1 MERSVGISSLLEINS
16 EILDVGASPIIETQ
30 LPLQIPTVEGLH
42 IPSKTRGR
50 ILRMIDEKIALVRWE
65 VIKHAILLVLSFL
78 NLASQ
83 SCKVEK

>member
-16 EILDVGASPIIETQ
+16 EILDGGASSIIETQ
-30 LPLQIPTVEGLH
+30 LPLQIPTVDGLY

-65 VIKHAILLVLSFL
+65 VSSALFHLFYFF
-78 NLASQ
+78 
-83 SCKVEK
+83 